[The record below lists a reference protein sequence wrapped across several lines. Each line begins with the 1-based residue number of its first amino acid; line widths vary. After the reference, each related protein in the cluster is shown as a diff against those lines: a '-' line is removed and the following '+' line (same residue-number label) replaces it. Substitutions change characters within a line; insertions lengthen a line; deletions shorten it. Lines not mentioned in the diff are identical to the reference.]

1 MPRAAWTYLWF
12 ILLTGLCASAL
23 ALYFLDCKTSNWLT
37 FVALAVFAT
46 VAQLAKTLFKSRE
59 TREGGTISYS
69 PLLVFLLAG
78 VFLLPPALFALL
90 VVVPHAVEWVKEHR
104 ARSGSLPAWYIQPF
118 NMASH
123 VIVGLAAQT
132 IYVSLATHVAL
143 PVAIFPLFPAVL
155 AILLYLSLNHL
166 ILGQML
172 ILARGLTWRETGLL
186 RLDTLVSDGIM
197 LVMGYVFAL
206 LWALHPL
213 LSIPALA
220 PLILVQQALMVPQ
233 LKKEASI
240 DGKTG
245 LFNLA
250 YFNNLFA
257 AELKR
262 AKRFSRPLA
271 LVVADLD
278 LLRNINNTYGH
289 VAGDAVLKGIGR
301 IIRETIRDYDIAG
314 RFGGEE
320 FVIAMPE
327 SGPDEA
333 RALAERIRLT
343 VQSTPFHSQTVSE
356 PISASLSLGIACF
369 PDQADQPT
377 ELIHQADI
385 AVYQAKLQG
394 RNRVVCAAAVPHSI
408 RLSEIKPYRG
418 VESDAGGPPLE
429 QSSRGRVAPKKPP
442 PTETSQ
448 HPAAPSFLP
457 PRLRWYVGIV
467 IASAVCVSL
476 LGALMQPWPDPIL
489 LELFVVLAVL
499 GELTKV
505 NVNGENTFSVSVG
518 VVFAAALV
526 MSLPGVVVTSG
537 AITLTHYYQNHPPWF
552 RVAFN
557 WATHVLAGA
566 VPALIFAVLPIPHN
580 IENLPL
586 LFGLTLL
593 TGGAYFL
600 IETAVIGY
608 AMALSSGRS
617 FSGRWREQFGWLAA
631 YYIALCIVGL
641 ILAIAYAGLGVP
653 GLVVYGLPLLMMR
666 YAHEQY
672 LTRTKASAQELR
684 RLNEEL
690 SLSNRQVMT
699 ASQAIQQLNDEL
711 FITLAKVSDARDP
724 FVSSHVTQVARYAT
738 AIAEEI
744 GLPMKQIEL
753 VRQAAFLHDIGKMGI
768 TEDVLHK
775 PSQLTSEEY
784 EYVKSHAVIG
794 ADLLETCPSLRH
806 LAPFV
811 RHHHEWWN
819 GFGYPDRLRSEQIP
833 LASRILSV
841 SDAVEA
847 MASDRPYHRA
857 NSLSE
862 IIVELRRC
870 SGSQFDPAV
879 VDALIRVIERERGML
894 VINSTRDV
902 RPRTTQGATA
912 EEPALGD
919 VLAGKPGAKI

>member
-1 MPRAAWTYLWF
+1 MPRAAWIYLCF
-12 ILLTGLCASAL
+12 ILLTGFCAGAL
-23 ALYFLDCKTSNWLT
+23 ALSVFDGKTGDWLT
-37 FVALAVFAT
+37 FAALAVFAT
-46 VAQLAKTLFKSRE
+46 LAQLAKTLFKSKE

-90 VVVPHAVEWVKEHR
+90 VVVPHGVEWVKEYR

-118 NMASH
+118 NVASH
-123 VIVGLAAQT
+123 VVVGLASQGV
-132 IYVSLATHVAL
+132 YLALVPRMGLERA
-143 PVAIFPLFPAVL
+143 VFPPIPAVL
-155 AILLYLSLNHL
+155 AAILYLALNHL

-186 RLDTLVSDGIM
+186 RVDTLMSDGIM
-197 LVMGYVFAL
+197 LIMGYAFAL

-213 LSIPALA
+213 LGIPALA
-220 PLILVQQALMVPQ
+220 PLVLVQQALMVPQ
-233 LKKEASI
+233 LKKDASI
-240 DGKTG
+240 DSKTG
-245 LFNLA
+245 LYNVAHFNR
-250 YFNNLFA
+250 LFA
-257 AELKR
+257 GELRR

-271 LVVADLD
+271 LIVADLD

-289 VAGDAVLKGIGR
+289 VAGDAVLKGIGN

-343 VQSTPFHSQTVSE
+343 VQSTSYHSQTVSE

-369 PDQADQPT
+369 PDEADEAT

-394 RNRVVCAAAVPHSI
+394 RNRVVCAAEVPHSI
-408 RLSEIKPYRG
+408 RPSEIRQ
-418 VESDAGGPPLE
+418 LE
-429 QSSRGRVAPKKPP
+429 PIEIHA
-442 PTETSQ
+442 
-448 HPAAPSFLP
+448 PAASLP
-457 PRLRWYVGIV
+457 QSLGGGAAPESRSQGRTPQAAVPATKMKPRLNWYVGMV
-467 IASAVCVSL
+467 IAAGICVSL
-476 LGALMQPWPDPIL
+476 VGALVQPWPDPLL

-505 NVNGENTFSVSVG
+505 SVYGENTFSVSVG
-518 VVFAAALV
+518 VVFAAALL
-526 MSLPGVVVTSG
+526 MSIPGVIVTSV

-552 RVAFN
+552 RVPFN

-566 VPALIFAVLPIPHN
+566 IPAVIFAVLPIPHDV
-580 IENLPL
+580 ENLLL

-593 TGGAYFL
+593 TGGALYL
-600 IETAVIGY
+600 IETGVIGY

-617 FSGRWREQFGWLAA
+617 FLTRWRDQFRWLAG
-631 YYIALCIVGL
+631 YYIALCVMGL
-641 ILAIAYAGLGVP
+641 VLAVAYTGLGLP
-653 GLVVYGLPLLMMR
+653 GLMVYGLPLLMMR

-672 LTRTKASAQELR
+672 FARTKTNVQELR

-690 SLSNRQVMT
+690 SLSNREVMT

-711 FITLAKVSDARDP
+711 FMTLAKISDTRDP
-724 FVSSHVTQVARYAT
+724 FVSSHVTQVARYAA
-738 AIAEEI
+738 AIADEM
-744 GLPMKQIEL
+744 GLPAKQIEL
-753 VRQAAFLHDIGKMGI
+753 VKQAAFLHDIGKMGI

-775 PSQLTSEEY
+775 PSQLTADEY

-794 ADLLETCPSLRH
+794 ANLLQTCPSLRH

-811 RHHHEWWN
+811 RHHHEWWD
-819 GFGYPDRLRSEQIP
+819 GFGYPDGLRSDQIP
-833 LASRILSV
+833 LESRILSV

-857 NSLSE
+857 NSLGE
-862 IIVELRRC
+862 IVVELRRC

-879 VDALIRVIERERGML
+879 VDALIRVIEHEEGML
-894 VINSTRDV
+894 VVNATRDGQARTRQEATSTR
-902 RPRTTQGATA
+902 T
-912 EEPALGD
+912 
-919 VLAGKPGAKI
+919 I

>member
-1 MPRAAWTYLWF
+1 MPRAAWIYLWF
-12 ILLTGLCASAL
+12 ILLTGLCTSAL
-23 ALYFLDCKTSNWLT
+23 ALYVFDVQTGDWLT
-37 FVALAVFAT
+37 FAALAVCAT
-46 VAQLAKTLFKSRE
+46 LAQLAKTLFKSRE

-78 VFLLPPALFALL
+78 VFLLSPALFTLL
-90 VVVPHAVEWVKEHR
+90 VIVPHGVEWLKEYK

-123 VIVGLAAQT
+123 VIVGLASQGV
-132 IYVSLATHVAL
+132 YLSLASRLGLEQAV
-143 PVAIFPLFPAVL
+143 FPPIPAV
-155 AILLYLSLNHL
+155 IVVLLYLALNHL

-186 RLDTLVSDGIM
+186 RLDTLMSDGIM
-197 LVMGYVFAL
+197 LIMGYVFAL
-206 LWALHPL
+206 LWAEHPL

-220 PLILVQQALMVPQ
+220 PLVLVQQALMVPQ

-240 DGKTG
+240 DSKTG
-245 LFNLA
+245 LYNVGHFND
-250 YFNNLFA
+250 LFA
-257 AELKR
+257 VELKR
-262 AKRFSRPLA
+262 AKRFSRPLS
-271 LVVADLD
+271 LIVADLD

-289 VAGDAVLKGIGR
+289 VAGDAVLRGIGR

-327 SGPDEA
+327 SGPNEA

-343 VQSTPFHSQTVSE
+343 VQSTSFHSQTVSE

-369 PDQADQPT
+369 PDQAYEAT

-394 RNRVVCAAAVPHSI
+394 RNRVVCAAEVPHSL
-408 RLSEIKPYRG
+408 RLSEIRPLQG
-418 VESDAGGPPLE
+418 VDIGPGAPSLPQSAGGGAAHERRSPVGTSLSPP
-429 QSSRGRVAPKKPP
+429 
-442 PTETSQ
+442 
-448 HPAAPSFLP
+448 APSRLP
-457 PRLRWYVGIV
+457 DTLRWYVGVV
-467 IASAVCVSL
+467 IAAGICVSL
-476 LGALMQPWPDPIL
+476 AGALVQPWPDPIL
-489 LELFVVLAVL
+489 LELFIVLAVL
-499 GELTKV
+499 GELTEV
-505 NVNGENTFSVSVG
+505 SVYGENTFSVSVG

-526 MSLPGVVVTSG
+526 MSIPGVVVTSA

-552 RVAFN
+552 RVPFN
-557 WATHVLAGA
+557 WAAHIVAGA
-566 VPALIFAVLPIPHN
+566 VPAVVFAVLPVPHSV
-580 IENLPL
+580 ENLL
-586 LFGLTLL
+586 QLSALTIL
-593 TGGAYFL
+593 TGGAYYL
-600 IETAVIGY
+600 IETGIIGY
-608 AMALSSGRS
+608 AMALASGRS
-617 FSGRWREQFGWLAA
+617 FSTRWKEQFGWLAG
-631 YYIALCIVGL
+631 YYIALCGVGL
-641 ILAIAYAGLGVP
+641 ILAIAYHGLGTP

-672 LTRTKASAQELR
+672 LTQTKASARELR

-711 FITLAKVSDARDP
+711 FITLAKISDARDP

-738 AIAEEI
+738 AIAEEM
-744 GLPMKQIEL
+744 GLHPKRIEL

-775 PSQLTSEEY
+775 PSQLTPEEY

-794 ADLLETCPSLRH
+794 ANLLETCPSLRH
-806 LAPFV
+806 LAAFV
-811 RHHHEWWN
+811 RHHHEWWD
-819 GFGYPDRLRSEQIP
+819 GFGYPDGLRSDQIP
-833 LASRILSV
+833 LESRILSV

-857 NSLSE
+857 NTLDE

-870 SGSQFDPAV
+870 SASQFDPAV
-879 VDALIRVIERERGML
+879 VDALIRVIERERGTL
-894 VINSTRDV
+894 VVNSTRDA
-902 RPRTTQGATA
+902 RPPAAKETTRAGAA
-912 EEPALGD
+912 A
-919 VLAGKPGAKI
+919 